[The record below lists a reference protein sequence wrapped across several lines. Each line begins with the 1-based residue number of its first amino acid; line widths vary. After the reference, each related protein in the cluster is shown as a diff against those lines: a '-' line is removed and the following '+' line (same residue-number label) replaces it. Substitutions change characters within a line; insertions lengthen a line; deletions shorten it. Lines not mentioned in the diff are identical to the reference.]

1 MIQGGDFVAGDGTGI
16 TSIYGGAFA
25 DENFVLKHNAPGLLS
40 MVYYKWLCA
49 LKDAFGLY
57 SSQACTW
64 LGDCL
69 FQSSFKEL

>member
-40 MVYYKWLCA
+40 MVLQMAMCIKGRFWSI
-49 LKDAFGLY
+49 LKPSLY
-57 SSQACTW
+57 MAGRLLISK
-64 LGDCL
+64 L
-69 FQSSFKEL
+69 F